1 MLCLLTIN
9 YSIMKNIFQIFI
21 LLTFTVHSISLL
33 AQQPTLPA
41 KNVVVYME
49 LPENA
54 LVPSIE
60 DMMNN
65 PDVLNNQTYKSKVIV
80 HLFDEVDIAKIH
92 IKLGTT
98 PSSADLAEHSFNFD
112 ESIPNTPPFTYQRDG
127 LTVALGLGEFSNLE
141 TYHVEVVME
150 DIHGGFSE
158 PKYFSS
164 N

>member
-1 MLCLLTIN
+1 
-9 YSIMKNIFQIFI
+9 MKNIFQIII
-21 LLTFTVHSISLL
+21 LLTFIISNTSLF
-33 AQQPTLPA
+33 AQQTTLPA
-41 KNVVVYME
+41 KGVVVYME

-60 DMMNN
+60 EMMNN
-65 PDVLNNQTYKSKVIV
+65 PDVLSNQAYKAKVIV

-92 IKLGTT
+92 VKLGTT
-98 PSSADLAEHSFNFD
+98 PSSEDLAQHSFVFD
-112 ESIPNTPPFTYQRDG
+112 EVNLDTPPFTYQRDG
-127 LTVALGLGEFSNLE
+127 LSVVLGLGEFSSLE
-141 TYHVEVVME
+141 AYHIEVVIE